1 MTVEISV
8 IIPAYNAEKTIDRC
22 LDSVL
27 CQAPEMEI
35 IIVDDCSTDQ
45 TYDVYKEYQS
55 RYSNIVLIQNDHNIG
70 QGLSRNKGIEAASGK
85 YLSFVDSDD
94 TISQYMYSDM
104 LSLAYRGEYDIV
116 RCGFKR
122 IYEFMAPGIE
132 VTKRLNNIEE
142 FRTSDEICKKFLP
155 KFVGFLPGESIE
167 KRLPW
172 SACTYLYKSVI
183 IKSKKIKFA
192 SERYSEDLFFNLE
205 VLDAVETCISTDAEY
220 YFYIDNPCSTM
231 HQYNNPLVKCEKL
244 LSFVEGK
251 NKDIIKRTYLTI
263 LNSLPEA
270 ATQLIYDSSIPWSE
284 KKRILKQLRNE
295 LPFVMCFAVYP
306 IHELQFYLRAFFVC
320 AKHNFVTAELLCAY
334 INIFR
339 MWIIKQFRWCR
350 DIAHLGQAQRCEKN
364 EQ

>member
-1 MTVEISV
+1 VIVSVEISV
-8 IIPAYNAEKTIDRC
+8 IIPAYNAEKTIGRC

-45 TYDVYKEYQS
+45 TYDVCKEYQS

-132 VTKRLNNIEE
+132 VTKRLNNIE
-142 FRTSDEICKKFLP
+142 
-155 KFVGFLPGESIE
+155 

-244 LSFVEGK
+244 LSFAEGK

-270 ATQLIYDSSIPWSE
+270 ATQLIYDTSIPWSE

-295 LPFVMCFAVYP
+295 LPFVMCFAV
-306 IHELQFYLRAFFVC
+306 
-320 AKHNFVTAELLCAY
+320 
-334 INIFR
+334 
-339 MWIIKQFRWCR
+339 
-350 DIAHLGQAQRCEKN
+350 
-364 EQ
+364 